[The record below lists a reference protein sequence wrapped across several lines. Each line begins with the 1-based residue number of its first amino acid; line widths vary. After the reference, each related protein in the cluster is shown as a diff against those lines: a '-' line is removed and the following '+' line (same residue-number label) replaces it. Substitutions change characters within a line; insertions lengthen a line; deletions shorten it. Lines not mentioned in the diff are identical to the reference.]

1 MNINIDY
8 KGSEM
13 HKRGVTDISEPWN
26 SKGQLDKYT
35 YEIYDQE
42 HKDIKS
48 EISIIDYK
56 GVDRVLHVSL
66 IRNSIEALLKL
77 QDKINTNDNLSDED
91 RLLIAKFKKIYK

>member
-13 HKRGVTDISEPWN
+13 HRRGVTDISEPCK

-42 HKDIKS
+42 HKDIKT

-77 QDKINTNDNLSDED
+77 QDKIKTYDNLSDED